1 MQAQESVDQFARSF
15 DFFIQLANRLSQEL
29 NQLDDKHFE
38 IRIRSMADRTTM
50 ESWPDSEIVEKAKA
64 CDKDAFLIFCDRNLP
79 KLLPLVKRDCN
90 EAGFPEFRAKDVC
103 HDAIIKAVAFVV
115 KKQKAGGSLTDCTVA
130 WLRQIARRLMLDEM
144 RREKRNFELENV
156 NFEPR
161 DTNHDIEEI
170 EQQEVVKSYFDWL
183 RPEQSELCRRVIID
197 EVKIKDVAKEF
208 GISVDAAHKRFQR
221 AMETLRDLITQNQS

>member
-1 MQAQESVDQFARSF
+1 
-15 DFFIQLANRLSQEL
+15 
-29 NQLDDKHFE
+29 
-38 IRIRSMADRTTM
+38 
-50 ESWPDSEIVEKAKA
+50 
-64 CDKDAFLIFCDRNLP
+64 
-79 KLLPLVKRDCN
+79 
-90 EAGFPEFRAKDVC
+90 
-103 HDAIIKAVAFVV
+103 
-115 KKQKAGGSLTDCTVA
+115 
-130 WLRQIARRLMLDEM
+130 MLDEM